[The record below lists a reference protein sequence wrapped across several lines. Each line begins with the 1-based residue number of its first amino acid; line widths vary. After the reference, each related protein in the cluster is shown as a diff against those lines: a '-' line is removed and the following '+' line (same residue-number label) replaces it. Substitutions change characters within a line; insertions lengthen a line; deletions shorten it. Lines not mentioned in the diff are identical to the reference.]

1 MNSLTVHQ
9 NLVNTKP
16 AAQDKRYYLGAT
28 VPVGMYVEV
37 KDYLREY
44 NINQS
49 KFFRALIMNFF
60 ADIEK
65 RLNDNK

>member
-1 MNSLTVHQ
+1 MNSLNVHQ
-9 NLVNTKP
+9 NLINSKP
-16 AAQDKRYYLGAT
+16 KAMDKRYYLGAT
-28 VPVGMYVEV
+28 VPAEMYVEV

-49 KFFRALIMNFF
+49 KFIKTLIMNYF

-65 RLNDNK
+65 RLDDNK